1 LNPHGEAH
9 RDVAGPAR
17 TSRRFDLTSA
27 ALAFALWGGWAYWVN
42 RQMAGAEPRASP
54 LISGLT
60 QGTGSFVITL
70 FLVRAVAWIY
80 HRLPAHPLRLVLPGV
95 LTVTAT
101 GTCLAIAHTLVGTAD
116 VARTI
121 APALSV
127 AFAFCVFTAFKIR
140 RAQGAGAGTKKRPD
154 RE

>member
-1 LNPHGEAH
+1 M
-9 RDVAGPAR
+9 
-17 TSRRFDLTSA
+17 SA
-27 ALAFALWGGWAYWVN
+27 ALAFAIWGGWAYYVN
-42 RQMAGAEPRASP
+42 SQSVGAETRASP

-70 FLVRAVAWIY
+70 VLVRAVAWLY
-80 HRLPAHPLRLVLPGV
+80 HRLPANPLRLVLPGI
-95 LTVTAT
+95 LTVMVT

-116 VARTI
+116 IARTI

-140 RAQGAGAGTKKRPD
+140 QAQGAGARHSTGGKS
-154 RE
+154 